1 MSIQP
6 LEKVEPNPLAILENE
21 SYQPLEKVEPN
32 PLAILENESS
42 ENLRSEEE
50 SKDLAPPFSKVE
62 SEEES
67 KDLALPF
74 SKVDSEEESKDL
86 APPFP
91 KVESKD
97 LAPPFPKV
105 EKVVSKV
112 VKKAVERL
120 SVKYNFEVEE
130 ALLYLSQPCQP
141 LKNQPLKKVEPK
153 VKSESL
159 KNQPL
164 KKVEPKVKSESLKK
178 VEPKVKSESLKKVE
192 PNFSTTFQKS
202 GKVEPKIEKLKAKY
216 PMPFDG
222 IKREEC
228 CNGLVKNHGL
238 YTQCSKKVKGLCKSC
253 EKGVYLYGNI
263 DDRVKVGLYEYKDPK
278 GKSAKRYTEVLKAL
292 KVSKEEV
299 EEEAKRL
306 NVVISA
312 EHLEEVVVVD
322 NVKRGRPKAE
332 KKVKEATGKKGR
344 PKKETKKVEVN
355 DDEEEDLF
363 ATLIAN
369 AHNQPLGKVEPNP
382 MPLEGCLEGCLDV
395 IVEDAK
401 DVIVEEAKDLAP
413 PLSKVDKKQK
423 KAEEKAAKDAAKEA
437 EKQKKA
443 EEKAAKEAE
452 KQKKAEEK
460 ASKESKKKSKDLA
473 PPLPKVDNL
482 APPLSKVEKSKDL
495 APPLSKVE
503 KVDNEEADVVNKLEF
518 EGKSYYKSKKS
529 GVIYNM
535 EQEVVGKWNE
545 ERKGIDFE
553 EEEEEEEEYD
563 D

>member
-1 MSIQP
+1 MSNQPYQP
-6 LEKVEPNPLAILENE
+6 LEKVEPNPLAVLENE

-32 PLAILENESS
+32 PLAILENQSS

-50 SKDLAPPFSKVE
+50 AEEEAKDLAP
-62 SEEES
+62 
-67 KDLALPF
+67 PF

-91 KVESKD
+91 
-97 LAPPFPKV
+97 
-105 EKVVSKV
+105 KVVSKV

-141 LKNQPLKKVEPK
+141 LKKVEPK

-159 KNQPL
+159 KKVEPKVKNQPL

-178 VEPKVKSESLKKVE
+178 VEP
-192 PNFSTTFQKS
+192 NFCTTFPKS

-222 IKREEC
+222 IKREDC
-228 CNGLVKNHGL
+228 CSGLVKNHGL

-253 EKGVYLYGNI
+253 EKQPYGNI

-278 GKSAKRYTEVLKAL
+278 GKSPKRYTEVLKAL

-312 EHLEEVVVVD
+312 EHLEEVFVE

-369 AHNQPLGKVEPNP
+369 AQPFPPFPPLEKVEPNP
-382 MPLEGCLEGCLDV
+382 MPLEGCLDVIVEEAKDV

-401 DVIVEEAKDLAP
+401 DLAP
-413 PLSKVDKKQK
+413 PFSKVEKVDKKQK
-423 KAEEKAAKDAAKEA
+423 KAEEKAAKEAAKEA

-452 KQKKAEEK
+452 K
-460 ASKESKKKSKDLA
+460 ESKKKSKD
-473 PPLPKVDNL
+473 L

-495 APPLSKVE
+495 APPLSKVEKSKDLAPPFSKVEKVE

-535 EQEVVGKWNE
+535 DEEVVGKWNE